1 MQFTDMSPNS
11 LRIRFDVAK
20 LMYKMD
26 RFAKACHPASRV
38 PGLSIKTGNYIFPWF
53 AENFAHS

>member
-1 MQFTDMSPNS
+1 MQFTDMSTNS
-11 LRIRFDVAK
+11 LRISFDVAK

-38 PGLSIKTGNYIFPWF
+38 PGLNMKTGNYIFP
-53 AENFAHS
+53 

>member
-11 LRIRFDVAK
+11 RRISFDVAK

-26 RFAKACHPASRV
+26 RFAKARHTASRV
-38 PGLSIKTGNYIFPWF
+38 PGLSIKTGKYIFPWF
-53 AENFAHS
+53 TENFAHS